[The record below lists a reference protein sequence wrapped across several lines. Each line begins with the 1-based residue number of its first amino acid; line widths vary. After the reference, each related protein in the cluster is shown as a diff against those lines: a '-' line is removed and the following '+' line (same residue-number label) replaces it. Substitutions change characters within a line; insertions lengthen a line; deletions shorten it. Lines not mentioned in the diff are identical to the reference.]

1 LIIRQDREV
10 FDARDLGATH
20 LNEKEATSDD
30 KFFKDMIG
38 QPIGLIDL
46 DPSQIANIDKIV
58 AKLDLETP
66 NIDHQ
71 VFKINETRSQIV
83 KVLHKRL
90 INYPRMLR
98 TLEVDCKDLIIKRLQ
113 RVLKSA
119 GSAELRFKSMH
130 IAEKMREAQKVLSDP
145 KTANSM
151 FNILRSNVSPAEIN
165 LILNLQP
172 RDEPTILQ
180 DAANWIR
187 LSKIKETA
195 SPIAKG
201 LEFKRKTRVMK
212 A

>member
-1 LIIRQDREV
+1 
-10 FDARDLGATH
+10 
-20 LNEKEATSDD
+20 
-30 KFFKDMIG
+30 MIG